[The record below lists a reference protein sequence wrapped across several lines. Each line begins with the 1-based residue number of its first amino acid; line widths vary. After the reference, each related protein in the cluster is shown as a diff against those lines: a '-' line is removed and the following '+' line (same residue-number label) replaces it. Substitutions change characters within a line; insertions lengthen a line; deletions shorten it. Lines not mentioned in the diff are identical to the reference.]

1 MRKVTISIDIELETD
16 MDDYEIQKM
25 AYQYCDDM
33 ATDIMSGQGMWPNID
48 VMVDSDEMTVDKL
61 LNQIE
66 ERI

>member
-16 MDDYEIQKM
+16 MDDHEIEKM

-33 ATDIMSGQGMWPNID
+33 ATDMMSGQGMWPNID

>member
-1 MRKVTISIDIELETD
+1 MKQMLSPS
-16 MDDYEIQKM
+16 QS
-25 AYQYCDDM
+25 
-33 ATDIMSGQGMWPNID
+33 ATLIAKGIMSGQGMWPNID